1 MIEEILA
8 SDRDAP
14 PKQRH
19 TSKRIFERLRD
30 EYGYDGGI
38 TQVKEAVARY
48 KRHSKEVFVPLSH
61 PPSQAQFDFGHA
73 TVVIAGQERKAA
85 FAVMTLPYSDAFLVT
100 AYPRENTETFQ
111 AAHVAAFNFFGG
123 VPTRTSYDNTSIA
136 VAKIVGRERE
146 LTREFLRLQ
155 SHFLFTHHFCHVGR
169 GNEKGNVEGLVG
181 YSRRNYM
188 VPVPHASSFAELN
201 AYLEQRCRD
210 DLSRVL
216 RGNTQTKTEL
226 LEVDRAAML
235 AIPTVSFEARRLV

>member
-1 MIEEILA
+1 LISADVA
-8 SDRDAP
+8 SRGHAVRSPVCVPPPRDRV
-14 PKQRH
+14 R
-19 TSKRIFERLRD
+19 SFERRS
-30 EYGYDGGI
+30 
-38 TQVKEAVARY
+38 R
-48 KRHSKEVFVPLSH
+48 
-61 PPSQAQFDFGHA
+61 
-73 TVVIAGQERKAA
+73 
-85 FAVMTLPYSDAFLVT
+85 VT